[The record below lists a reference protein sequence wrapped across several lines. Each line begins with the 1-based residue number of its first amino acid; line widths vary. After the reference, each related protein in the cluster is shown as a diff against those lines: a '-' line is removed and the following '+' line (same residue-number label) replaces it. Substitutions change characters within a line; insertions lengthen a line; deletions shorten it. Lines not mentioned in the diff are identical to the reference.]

1 MDKKI
6 SFAWSLGVGLIFFVL
21 SLVIFIS
28 GFGNSGTQAPLM
40 SYVMVFLSGTLIGA
54 VLVYF
59 LRLSEQAALFKVTL
73 ISFGVSIPFAIFG
86 LVFGGVVGGIGLFLL
101 VVSPSVFIT
110 GLGHYL
116 GRIFIRK

>member
-6 SFAWSLGVGLIFFVL
+6 SFVWSLGTGLLFLVL
-21 SLVIFIS
+21 GLVIFLS
-28 GFGNSGTQAPLM
+28 GFGNSDAQAPLM
-40 SYVMVFLSGTLIGA
+40 NYVMVFLAGTLIGA

-73 ISFGVSIPFAIFG
+73 IAFAISLPFAIFG

-101 VVSPSVFIT
+101 VVSPSVFII